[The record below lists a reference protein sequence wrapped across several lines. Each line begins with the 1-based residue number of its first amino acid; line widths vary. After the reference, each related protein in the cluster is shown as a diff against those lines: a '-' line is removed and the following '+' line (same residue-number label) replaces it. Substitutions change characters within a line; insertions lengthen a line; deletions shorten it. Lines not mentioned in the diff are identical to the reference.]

1 MFCKKYKDFYKI
13 DIMYL
18 FTIYVAEPELF
29 ELYNSFA
36 EKHNQKLKDD
46 IYFDAGLDVF
56 SPLEL
61 KTDGNKTSKMNTQI
75 VATLE
80 NEQKQPMCFYMYPR
94 SSISKTPLRL
104 ANSVGIIDS
113 GYRGNMIGVFDNIS
127 SKPYTIEKHSRL
139 LQLCAPDLGKFEV
152 SVVKVDDFESLKN
165 STSRGAGG
173 FGSTGK

>member
-1 MFCKKYKDFYKI
+1 
-13 DIMYL
+13 MYL
-18 FTIYVAEPELF
+18 FTIYVADPELF
-29 ELYNSFA
+29 ELYESRSI
-36 EKHNQKLKDD
+36 EHNQKIKNE

-80 NEQKQPMCFYMYPR
+80 NDQNQPMCFYMYPR

-127 SKPYTIEKHSRL
+127 SSSYTIEKHSRL
-139 LQLCAPDLGKFEV
+139 LQLCAPDLGKFKV
-152 SVVKVDDFESLKN
+152 NVVKVVNFDDLKT